1 MPFLLLIA
9 QCKVQNII
17 GSRILVCFGRGAFL
31 VFPFLSTMRLPK
43 YPWILKQMLLFLGV
57 FAIFCTQVFFF
68 CKFHAGQ
75 GCFVIYK
82 KKRKKNEKL
91 SQEKCFETMLLPY

>member
-1 MPFLLLIA
+1 
-9 QCKVQNII
+9 
-17 GSRILVCFGRGAFL
+17 
-31 VFPFLSTMRLPK
+31 MRLSK

-75 GCFVIYK
+75 GCFVIYQK
-82 KKRKKNEKL
+82 KKKKNEKL

>member
-68 CKFHAGQ
+68 VNFMRVRDVLL
-75 GCFVIYK
+75 FIK
-82 KKRKKNEKL
+82 KKEKK
-91 SQEKCFETMLLPY
+91 

>member
-1 MPFLLLIA
+1 MPLLLLIA
-9 QCKVQNII
+9 QCKIQNII

-31 VFPFLSTMRLPK
+31 VFPFFSTMRLPK

-68 CKFHAGQ
+68 F
-75 GCFVIYK
+75 FVNFMQVRDVLLFI
-82 KKRKKNEKL
+82 KKNEKL
-91 SQEKCFETMLLPY
+91 SQEMCFETALLPY